1 MATKTFANF
10 QNQLT
15 NKPSEKIPDVCLFT
29 SYGYSQ
35 KAERHNKTKNL
46 QNLKVYQMLQCYYM
60 IIIPLQSIFLYLD
73 GI

>member
-35 KAERHNKTKNL
+35 KAEKHNKTKSSS
-46 QNLKVYQMLQCYYM
+46 K
-60 IIIPLQSIFLYLD
+60 FRKKYLLNCRT
-73 GI
+73 